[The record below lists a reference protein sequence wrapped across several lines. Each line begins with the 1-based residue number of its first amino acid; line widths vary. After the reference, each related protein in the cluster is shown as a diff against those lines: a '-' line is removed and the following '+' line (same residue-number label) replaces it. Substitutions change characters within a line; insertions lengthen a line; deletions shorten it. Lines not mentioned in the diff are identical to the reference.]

1 MTGLSKVFW
10 GLLLVFVDIRL
21 NNFDIL
27 PDLIGFIIAYTGFSQ
42 LSSFH
47 PHFEKAKY
55 ASIPLLLF
63 SILDLF
69 QVQAQVEF
77 STAHPSS
84 ISLPIV
90 FLSIVSTLLYLYMV
104 FHLCKGIGYIGRL
117 IGVLELEQKAQ
128 KRWTYFLWITLIM
141 FAVPIL
147 ALLGA
152 VFSDILLLVIPLIII
167 GLIVYILI
175 LMLIRETD
183 QIWRST
189 SLHE

>member
-21 NNFDIL
+21 NHFDIL

-47 PHFEKAKY
+47 RHFEKAKY
-55 ASIPLLLF
+55 ATIPLLLF

-69 QVQAQVEF
+69 QIPTQYQI
-77 STAHPSS
+77 STVGPSS
-84 ISLPIV
+84 LSAPIL
-90 FLSIVSTLLYLYMV
+90 FMSIVSTLLYLFMV
-104 FHLCKGIGYIGRL
+104 FHLCKGIGYIGRQ
-117 IGVLELEQKAQ
+117 IGTPELEQKSE
-128 KRWTYFLWITLIM
+128 KRWKYYLWITLSLFILPI
-141 FAVPIL
+141 FALVGSSAIL
-147 ALLGA
+147 
-152 VFSDILLLVIPLIII
+152 ILVIPLIII